1 MINTE
6 RLLAEFQKL
15 VSFDCE
21 SFHEA
26 AIKDYL
32 KEKLLALGL
41 TVEEDDAAEKL
52 GSGADGAGNLL
63 GRLKGE
69 EEGAPLLF
77 CSHMDTVAPGRGK
90 RADRF
95 RRQHRPRRR
104 RRRGSRGHTGSP
116 LRDP

>member
-77 CSHMDTVAPGRGK
+77 CSAEGRSYPAAAPSSAPTTPRVSPPYW
-90 RADRF
+90 
-95 RRQHRPRRR
+95 RPF
-104 RRRGSRGHTGSP
+104 P
-116 LRDP
+116 